1 MSSPAAAPNTPEPT
15 KTPEVQATLAIPAT
29 GWNALMSG
37 LAIIPILFLIAFHV
51 GAGYLSYQKYANMGW
66 AFLDFLFPYLY
77 YPYYAFFLAKESAA
91 PASVLPAMVGGKKG
105 LFNGVAKMVEKMMK

>member
-1 MSSPAAAPNTPEPT
+1 MNVPPPPKDPRAP
-15 KTPEVQATLAIPAT
+15 PEVQATIAIPAT
-29 GWNALMSG
+29 GWSVLTSG

-66 AFLDFLFPYLY
+66 AFLDFLFPYIY
-77 YPYYAFFLAKESAA
+77 YPYYAFFLAKESA

-105 LFNGVAKMVEKMMK
+105 LNGLVKGLMKTLSK